1 MSNICKEK
9 VEKLITISI
18 LMSFSKTP
26 PKQTVE
32 KKLTKYFKK
41 CCTTRIFPDILNLH
55 KKVSTS
61 TQKNEGIKIFTTFD
75 CSLF

>member
-41 CCTTRIFPDILNLH
+41 MLYKLGIEYFQIF
-55 KKVSTS
+55 
-61 TQKNEGIKIFTTFD
+61 
-75 CSLF
+75 